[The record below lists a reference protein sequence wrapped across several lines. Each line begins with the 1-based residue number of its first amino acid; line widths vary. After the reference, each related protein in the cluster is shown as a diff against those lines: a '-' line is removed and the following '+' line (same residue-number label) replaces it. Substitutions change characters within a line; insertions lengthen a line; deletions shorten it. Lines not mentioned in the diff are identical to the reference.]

1 MVYCDPEELDFKSA
15 PQFRKTATVS
25 RANVTFA
32 RGGEIVTTRQI
43 DSDGQMYV
51 ETATTAGPGDAI
63 IRRDEND
70 VYIVRREKFESLYE
84 LSEESGIYHSRNNGR
99 AIFLREDT
107 IIRAPWGEDQRI
119 KAGGVLFKNEMT
131 GEIYG
136 NQADSFEY
144 DFARVGDDGSIMSQK
159 ESLEVQRAWAVRQG
173 GLAHVRDTTDRLD
186 YKAFQE
192 IPSGYGSD
200 LPWGGSIVREEG
212 SVVSAHD
219 VFSWC
224 K

>member
-1 MVYCDPEELDFKSA
+1 MVYRDPEELDFESA
-15 PQFRKTATVS
+15 PKFRKTATVS

-32 RGGEIVTTRQI
+32 RGGEVIATRQT
-43 DSDGQMYV
+43 DSDGQIYV
-51 ETATTAGPGDAI
+51 ETTKTAYPGDAI
-63 IRRDEND
+63 IRRDKND
-70 VYIVRREKFESLYE
+70 VYIVRKEKFDSLYE
-84 LSEESGIYHSRNNGR
+84 LNENSGIYHSRNNGR

-107 IIRAPWGEDQRI
+107 IIRSPWGEDQSI
-119 KAGGVLFKNEMT
+119 KAGGVLFKNDMT

-136 NQADSFEY
+136 NQAHSFEF

-186 YKAFQE
+186 YKALQE
-192 IPSGYGSD
+192 RPSGYGSD
-200 LPWGGSIVREEG
+200 LPWGGAIVRGDG